1 MDSLLSPILL
11 IVAGI
16 LAASAFIISKAPD
29 AKRLIDKVVP
39 IQGFLG
45 VALLVWGVIDII
57 RILPD
62 MDAINAVGKVHTFF
76 PIAIWAGLACELVL
90 GFLLGMPLIAKWLP
104 GESAAEQRAVD
115 VQKKIVPYQTIIGFV
130 AIGTAILL
138 LYYYFKFH

>member
-1 MDSLLSPILL
+1 MDSVLSPILL
-11 IVAGI
+11 IVAGL

-39 IQGFLG
+39 IQGFIG

-57 RILPD
+57 RTLPH
-62 MDAINAVGKVHTFF
+62 MDDINAIGKVYTFY
-76 PIAIWAGLACELVL
+76 PIAIWLGLACEIVL
-90 GFLLGMPLIAKWLP
+90 GFLLGMPLIAKWIP

-130 AIGTAILL
+130 AIGTAIVL
-138 LYYYFKFH
+138 LYYYFKFN